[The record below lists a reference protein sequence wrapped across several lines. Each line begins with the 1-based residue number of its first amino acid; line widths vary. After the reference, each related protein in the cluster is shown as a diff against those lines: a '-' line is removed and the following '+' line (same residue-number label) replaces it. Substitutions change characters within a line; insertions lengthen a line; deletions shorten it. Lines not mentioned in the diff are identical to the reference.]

1 MEINKREAR
10 LANELAIKDIQIA
23 DLQVKNEELNAQ
35 LEALKANKK
44 K

>member
-1 MEINKREAR
+1 MEINKREAK

>member
-1 MEINKREAR
+1 MEINKREAK

-23 DLQVKNEELNAQ
+23 DLQVKNEELSAQ